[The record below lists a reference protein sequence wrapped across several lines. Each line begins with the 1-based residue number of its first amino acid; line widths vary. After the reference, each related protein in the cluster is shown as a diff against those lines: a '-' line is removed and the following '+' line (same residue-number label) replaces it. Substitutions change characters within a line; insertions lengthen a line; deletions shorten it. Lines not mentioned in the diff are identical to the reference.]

1 MLKAGLK
8 LPSAGMRA
16 LQREMQRK
24 YGDKLLTPQE
34 VSREI
39 AAHDRLQQYRDK
51 TKNNSTLW

>member
-1 MLKAGLK
+1 MLKSSALK
-8 LPSAGMRA
+8 DY
-16 LQREMQRK
+16 QREMQRK